1 MSATSFIRE
10 AFKPYL
16 ITGICSN
23 YQDDK
28 RNDKMNCG
36 FICYL
41 FIIVSCVKDINI
53 HLFTSIR
60 SLLICFSESRW
71 VQTDVDS
78 YWSDVLCADPPY
90 LLLPQVE
97 NTHTRTHTYLASN
110 TSNLYSDVIAM
121 FRSLSRWKCV
131 FRWRERELAFC
142 TGSRIKLEG
151 GTYSKFKKGNLP

>member
-1 MSATSFIRE
+1 MVEMSATSFIRE

-97 NTHTRTHTYLASN
+97 NTHTHTHTHLPRIQYIQPVFWCN
-110 TSNLYSDVIAM
+110 RDV
-121 FRSLSRWKCV
+121 SLSIKLKMC
-131 FRWRERELAFC
+131 FQMERER
-142 TGSRIKLEG
+142 TGLLHGQQDQVGRWHLQQI
-151 GTYSKFKKGNLP
+151 